1 MDLNCRMR
9 VKLLYLILLTNALV
23 VLGSPASDEKE
34 ILRLTDALKA
44 ARLKHD
50 AVTVSAIFADDFRGW
65 SLGGAMMD
73 KARVIRA
80 VETNEGTKTTVDDQA
95 VRVFGNS
102 AVYTARLTDTGKHQ
116 NGQNFSVTTCVTSVF
131 VRRGGIWQIVA
142 EQESIVKK

>member
-1 MDLNCRMR
+1 MDLDWRMR
-9 VKLLYLILLTNALV
+9 VKLLCLILLVSAV
-23 VLGSPASDEKE
+23 HVFGSPVSDAKE

-50 AVTVSAIFADDFRGW
+50 MATVSAIFADDFRGW

-73 KARVIRA
+73 KARVLRA
-80 VETNEGTKTTVDDQA
+80 VEANEGTKTTVEDQGL
-95 VRVFGNS
+95 RVFGNS

-116 NGQNFSVTTCVTSVF
+116 NGQSFSVTSCVTSVF
-131 VRRGGIWQIVA
+131 VRRAGIWQIVA